1 MAAPVRKKN
10 IYKESQMISKLSR
23 NDLEDK
29 HLRLLQDFEQ
39 LKKESLA
46 QEDKYKVLFVQ
57 LNKLKTSQGKL
68 PGDQSRAGNPQLQNT
83 IDNLQNKVVEL
94 EIRNEKLENRLQFS
108 KLHSHLPGKKQPP
121 SKLDSKKQTLPK
133 LDKIYS
139 EPAQYTPQHPPRY
152 GHSLL
157 EQARQDNHKLEEYVL
172 CLKNEIHSVESCMK
186 DQDRVHEKSYK
197 SYEERIER
205 LRQELSKS
213 HGLYEIATSR
223 ENVDI
228 IRLQREL
235 LDRTSQMDTLKAEH
249 TSVEQSLERVR
260 ESHGKIAEELEYN
273 NRKLKE
279 EQRHSADLLVQVRA
293 MTVKNMNIVELQE
306 KLSDVRAENR
316 VLKESNEELMRNVID
331 EERVRGH
338 KEEVLAL
345 QNKLERLEL
354 ACRQDVVK
362 KSESLD
368 GLQLDSGER
377 ERMEGEL
384 SELRTLYSKL
394 REEHEVV
401 TGRLSS
407 VTDGLVINWTELE
420 EALAYIRSKEG
431 ATVTSEELKRELVE
445 TKATLAETVL
455 ELDKTHKLLEVQHRI
470 CRAERDK
477 LDNMGVR
484 QENMKVEYEQK
495 IDENV
500 HMLDSRAQKIRKLE
514 TQLREIAYGTKRY
527 KLRVDEGVDSGE
539 ETPGEEV
546 ELQRGQNLLEIHLH
560 QLTLYSEVLEKLGGS
575 EPHLFLSYDFF
586 EYETEMTP
594 VTKGSRP
601 VFNFQSNFVFRVDD
615 FFLDY
620 VMRQNV
626 ALEIYLTQGFD
637 YKLVAKGHLD
647 LKPILH
653 DHGGNKIPCTAV
665 ATGTGDYHDVIQ
677 FGTLEYWLRIRL
689 PVREAFR
696 LYQDRSSALLA
707 IGQDAGEKLTV
718 EPELVNELIIKVLS
732 CEGLVSRRDGIVPS
746 PYVMYKFFEYPDH
759 DTDTIPSSPN
769 PKWNDVK
776 KYPVTMD
783 RTLDKYL
790 KTEQLEV
797 YVFDDTDPDLRQYLG
812 LAMVPLLPLVASS
825 SSEGSFPLLSPSGV
839 SVGTLRLKMNWTKS
853 YLPTPSE
860 EVRAG
865 ERIPPPLALDVQPD
879 SEPEREL
886 VESAVHEDGNIDSQ
900 IEEELLRQTYSLG
913 DAQNTNSHI
922 SVVSPLLTN
931 TVYSLSDHIDTT
943 SQQVSVEKD
952 SIPSPVSSDHS
963 DVLIDGLIAEM
974 ETDRSLSP
982 PPESI
987 ASMSLPDTPPN
998 EPDIISSEADTL
1010 KSSMKVSMTI
1020 DSLVTFQPTPYF
1032 TVVLHSL
1039 TAVSDINQGLV
1050 GKNLIYVDYE
1060 FLNYDIEELET
1071 PNSIPIPKIGQSVL
1085 FKFQKM
1091 FDFESSP
1098 DKETKKKML
1107 QGMLLEGSG
1116 SASSA
1121 ASIKFTIVTDPQG
1134 SSGDQNC
1141 EELGCAY
1148 LDLMQV
1154 VSTGYNNVSADIPV
1168 FRLSS
1173 PGSIIANLTVQL
1185 LEINLLREF
1194 ADTMSK

>member
-39 LKKESLA
+39 VKKESLA

-68 PGDQSRAGNPQLQNT
+68 PAESRAGNPQLQNMV
-83 IDNLQNKVVEL
+83 DNLENKLVEL
-94 EIRNEKLENRLQFS
+94 EIKNEKLENRLQLS
-108 KLHSHLPGKKQPP
+108 KFHSHLPGKRQP

-172 CLKNEIHSVESCMK
+172 CIKNEIHSVESSMK
-186 DQDRVHEKSYK
+186 DQDRAHEKSCK

-223 ENVDI
+223 DNMDI
-228 IRLQREL
+228 IKLQREL
-235 LDRTSQMDTLKAEH
+235 LDKTSQLDALKAELM
-249 TSVEQSLERVR
+249 SVQQSLERVR
-260 ESHGKIAEELEYN
+260 DSHSKIVEELEYN

-279 EQRHSADLLVQVRA
+279 EQRHSADMLVQVRA

-316 VLKESNEELMRNVID
+316 VLKESNEELMRNVLD
-331 EERVRGH
+331 GERMRGH
-338 KEEVLAL
+338 QEEVLSL
-345 QNKLERLEL
+345 QNKLEKVEL
-354 ACRQDVVK
+354 AYRQDEMK
-362 KSESLD
+362 KSKSLD
-368 GLQLDSGER
+368 RLQTEGGER
-377 ERMEGEL
+377 EKMEEEL
-384 SELRTLYSKL
+384 SELQGLYNKL

-401 TGRLSS
+401 TARLSS
-407 VTDGLVINWTELE
+407 VTEGAVINWAELE
-420 EALAYIRSKEG
+420 EAVVYIRSKDT
-431 ATVTSEELKRELVE
+431 TVTSEELNKELLE
-445 TKATLAETVL
+445 AKATLTETAL
-455 ELDKTHKLLEVQHRI
+455 ELDKTHKLLDVQHRI
-470 CRAERDK
+470 RTAERDK

-484 QENMKVEYEQK
+484 LENVKVEYEQK

-500 HMLDSRAQKIRKLE
+500 HLLDSRAQKIRKLE

-527 KLRVDEGVDSGE
+527 KMRVDEGIDSGE

-560 QLTLYSEVLEKLGGS
+560 QLTLYSEVLEKLGDS

-601 VFNFQSNFVFRVDD
+601 VFNFQSNFVIRVDD

-626 ALEIYLTQGFD
+626 PLEIYLTQGFD

-653 DHGGNKIPCTAV
+653 DHGGSKIPCTAV

-696 LYQDRSSALLA
+696 LYQDRSSALSA
-707 IGQDAGEKLTV
+707 IGQKGREKLTV
-718 EPELVNELIIKVLS
+718 EPELVNELVIKVLS
-732 CEGLVSRRDGIVPS
+732 CGDLVSRRDGIVPS

-759 DTDTIPSSPN
+759 DTDTIPSSNN

-783 RTLDKYL
+783 RTLDRYL

-812 LAMVPLLPLVASS
+812 LAMVPLLSLVTSS
-825 SSEGSFPLLSPSGV
+825 SSEGSFPLLSPSGI

-853 YLPTPSE
+853 YLPTSSE
-860 EVRAG
+860 EVRTG
-865 ERIPPPLALDVQPD
+865 ERVPPPPDVQPD
-879 SEPEREL
+879 SDPEREL
-886 VESAVHEDGNIDSQ
+886 AGSAVQEDANIASQ
-900 IEEELLRQTYSLG
+900 IEEELLRQTYTLE
-913 DAQNTNSHI
+913 DAQITNSHI

-931 TVYSLSDHIDTT
+931 TVSSLSDNIDTT
-943 SQQVSVEKD
+943 SKQLSVDKNT
-952 SIPSPVSSDHS
+952 IPSPVPSDQS

-974 ETDRSLSP
+974 ETDHSISP

-998 EPDIISSEADTL
+998 EPDVISSELDTL

-1020 DSLVTFQPTPYF
+1020 DSLATFQPTPYF
-1032 TVVLHSL
+1032 TIVLHSL
-1039 TAVSDINQGLV
+1039 TAVSDINQELV

-1071 PNSIPIPKIGQSVL
+1071 PNSIPIPKIGQSIL
-1085 FKFQKM
+1085 FNFQKM

-1107 QGMLLEGSG
+1107 QGMLLAGSG

-1121 ASIKFTIVTDPQG
+1121 ASIKFTIVTDPQE
-1134 SSGDQNC
+1134 SSGGQNC

-1154 VSTGYNNVSADIPV
+1154 VSTGFNNISADIPV

-1173 PGSIIANLTVQL
+1173 PGSIIANITVQL

-1194 ADTMSK
+1194 AGTTSE